1 MAIIDDFLKRNVVVG
16 LAIGVGALLL
26 APVVLPVV
34 ARLAKPVAKAAIK
47 TGLIMYRKGCETVA
61 ELGEMTEDIVAEA
74 QAELAHEEAGRA
86 EAPLAAGGPAA
97 EGPGTQ
103 GD

>member
-1 MAIIDDFLKRNVVVG
+1 MAIIEDFFKRNVAVG

-34 ARLAKPVAKAAIK
+34 ARLGKPLAKAAIK

-74 QAELAHEEAGRA
+74 QAELEHEEAAVA
-86 EAPLAAGGPAA
+86 EAPLATGGAAA
-97 EGPGTQ
+97 EGPGPQ
-103 GD
+103 GG